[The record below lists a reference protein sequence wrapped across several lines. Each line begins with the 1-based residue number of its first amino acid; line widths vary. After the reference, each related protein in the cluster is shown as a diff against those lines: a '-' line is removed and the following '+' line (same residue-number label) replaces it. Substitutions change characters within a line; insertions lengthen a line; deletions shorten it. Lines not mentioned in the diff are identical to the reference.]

1 MIETRHLHEE
11 AMAIAAEAFVAQ
23 QTGDNERY
31 LSLTKEALD
40 KEKAAAWR
48 LFHKM
53 EAEPTRSV
61 LFRSAAQ
68 LAFNYGEIREA
79 EELLS
84 AALAGNPPG
93 EILLELR
100 ALYMEVLKVLEE
112 GA

>member
-1 MIETRHLHEE
+1 MKMIL
-11 AMAIAAEAFVAQ
+11 
-23 QTGDNERY
+23 
-31 LSLTKEALD
+31 
-40 KEKAAAWR
+40 
-48 LFHKM
+48 

-79 EELLS
+79 EQLLS

-93 EILLELR
+93 DILLELR
-100 ALYMEVLKVLEE
+100 TLYRKVLEGLEE